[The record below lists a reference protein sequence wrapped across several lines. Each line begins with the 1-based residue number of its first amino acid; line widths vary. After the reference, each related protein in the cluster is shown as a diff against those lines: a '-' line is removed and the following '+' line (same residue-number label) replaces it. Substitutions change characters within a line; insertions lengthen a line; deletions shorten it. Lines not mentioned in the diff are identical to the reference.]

1 VHFLASSK
9 GSIVTLCVV
18 GCFAFTFQQAHLIH
32 FTPALLL
39 SPYFHQAIKGRSVI
53 EPTSSSKRPTFALCI
68 PTTMPPKRKAA
79 LQAEKQ
85 NKKFAAIILSRE
97 DDDEE
102 KERVQREEE
111 EQQMSTPRSS
121 GQPTP
126 KAPTL
131 RQQVAAFRRA
141 NIQKNDPGPPCAP
154 LKLML
159 VNKDGSQ
166 RRPGPSSSPS
176 GRGREDTVMSDPRF
190 YHSQPRPTIRRPN
203 EELNNS
209 DPFVLSPPLFG
220 DDVSQRLPRLPR
232 PAPRKLDP
240 RRLTPPGWDDGIGHL
255 KQNRGFHAN
264 SSFQAPLESMLALEN
279 QRPNQPKAQA
289 YKNAKNPNDSPNNVP
304 EFAEHP
310 NRIPNGKTG
319 PAIIPKIKPN
329 KDCLS
334 ILREQH
340 YKFRGHEEDIED
352 PELKEIYQFRSA
364 LEGVLQRHRASLPGK
379 PKLNINRSLI
389 DRQAPTPDPNSLA
402 LKKLRLAKDPRIAPL
417 FGAWNNPKF
426 IHDEDIEGCSFCLFE
441 CDFGVSDERT
451 WLPVEA
457 ASGFC
462 QDCHF
467 PTLEA
472 GYEWYNMM
480 QGAYVMDHAGCYE
493 RIAEVALDETRYAE
507 LLTLPFNPPLKE
519 IAEKENFKGVAEA
532 FVTRRNATNG
542 MVDPNRQPPIS
553 MSGHYQGFVPARSPT
568 VGSPTQQ
575 KLNPMVPGSPG
586 PASVP
591 NMYGSRPAQGN
602 MNGDQGRKRANS
614 GAGNPPQQRPTTNR
628 APAATMN
635 GPPISHAQGLGISND
650 QNCPRAPSGAGDPS
664 QQRPSVPSNGNPSRP
679 ATSAMNGTINLQSSL
694 PNKNGNPTSPRSAS
708 VSGNPSQQRP
718 PPPHSGNANQQ
729 GRPRALFSTGSS
741 PHQHP
746 AASTNGTSNRQG
758 PSPNNSGNYNRP
770 RARSLA
776 GSPTSPMNGS
786 VSAGNTP
793 RPNLSNTANPNVH
806 RRASFSAGSSP
817 SLTSGTTG
825 GLQPGFSLNPV
836 NNPFCP
842 AAFIAGSSPRQS
854 QNSFPNGNVDSTRR
868 ASFSAGTS
876 PYLNASQFPPFSPN
890 ISFPPPSPNPSRPQ
904 LHHAHTVNGPP
915 SQQQPM
921 GPPPIPFRRAI
932 SLHDG
937 RDISRFM
944 PVDFCRGSPWRQLD
958 VFKTRI
964 CKECRVQKYK
974 ILTHRHL
981 SFRLLGDEMRR
992 DGMKRDSR
1000 NCMVCTGL
1008 ATYGCDGCPL
1018 RLCGDCQTLLG
1029 LMCKGYLNNI
1039 FYLYG
1044 RKHIRNDVSLFPP
1057 RREILPDQFPGVL
1070 AKE

>member
-1 VHFLASSK
+1 
-9 GSIVTLCVV
+9 
-18 GCFAFTFQQAHLIH
+18 
-32 FTPALLL
+32 
-39 SPYFHQAIKGRSVI
+39 
-53 EPTSSSKRPTFALCI
+53 
-68 PTTMPPKRKAA
+68 MPPKRKAA

-85 NKKFAAIILSRE
+85 NKRFAAIILSRE

-102 KERVQREEE
+102 RERAQQEEE
-111 EQQMSTPRSS
+111 EQQVSTPRSS
-121 GQPTP
+121 SQPTP

-131 RQQVAAFRRA
+131 RQQLAAFQRA
-141 NIQKNDPGPPCAP
+141 SIEKNGPGAP
-154 LKLML
+154 RAPFKLML

-176 GRGREDTVMSDPRF
+176 GRGRENTVMTDPRF
-190 YHSQPRPTIRRPN
+190 YHSEPRRAIRRPN
-203 EELNNS
+203 EELNNP
-209 DPFVLSPPLFG
+209 DPFVSSPPLFG
-220 DDVSQRLPRLPR
+220 DDVSQKLPRLPC

-240 RRLTPPGWDDGIGHL
+240 RRLTPPGWDDGIEHL

-264 SSFQAPLESMLALEN
+264 SPFQAPLESMLALEN
-279 QRPNQPKAQA
+279 QQPSQFKAQA
-289 YKNAKNPNDSPNNVP
+289 YKNAKDPNDTPNNVP

-310 NRIPNGKTG
+310 NRVPNGQAGPVISPKT
-319 PAIIPKIKPN
+319 KPN

-334 ILREQH
+334 ILREQ
-340 YKFRGHEEDIED
+340 YYEFRGHEEEIQD
-352 PELKEIYQFRSA
+352 PELKEIYQFRAA
-364 LEGVLQRHRASLPGK
+364 LEGVLQRHRASLLGK

-389 DRQAPTPDPNSLA
+389 DRQAPAPDPNGLA
-402 LKKLRLAKDPRIAPL
+402 LKKLKLSKDQRIAPL

-467 PTLEA
+467 PTFEA
-472 GYEWYNMM
+472 SYEWYHMM
-480 QGAYVMDHAGCYE
+480 QGAYIMDHVGCYE

-507 LLTLPFNPPLKE
+507 LQALPFNPPLKE

-532 FVTRRNATNG
+532 FVTRRNASNG
-542 MVDPNRQPPIS
+542 TVDLNRQPPFP

-568 VGSPTQQ
+568 VGSATQQ
-575 KLNPMVPGSPG
+575 KPSPMIPGSPG
-586 PASVP
+586 PAGVP
-591 NMYGSRPAQGN
+591 NMNGGRPGPRGN
-602 MNGDQGRKRANS
+602 ISADQGRQRANS
-614 GAGNPPQQRPTTNR
+614 GGGNPPPQRPGNNQPSR
-628 APAATMN
+628 APVATMN
-635 GPPISHAQGLGISND
+635 SPSISQAQGLGISNN
-650 QNCPRAPSGAGDPS
+650 QTRPRASSSAGNPS

-679 ATSAMNGTINLQSSL
+679 ATPAINGAITPQISL
-694 PNKNGNPTSPRSAS
+694 PNKG
-708 VSGNPSQQRP
+708 GNPSGPRSTSVSSNPSPQRP
-718 PPPHSGNANQQ
+718 PPPHPGSANQH
-729 GRPRALFSTGSS
+729 GRPRALPSTGSS
-741 PHQHP
+741 PQQHP
-746 AASTNGTSNRQG
+746 VAPINGTPNRQG
-758 PSPNNSGNYNRP
+758 PLPNNSGNHNRP
-770 RARSLA
+770 RAHSLA
-776 GSPTSPMNGS
+776 GSPTSSINGS
-786 VSAGNTP
+786 VSGGNTP
-793 RPNLSNTANPNVH
+793 RPNLSNTGNPNLH

-817 SLTSGTTG
+817 SLTTGTISPG
-825 GLQPGFSLNPV
+825 GLQSGFSPNPA
-836 NNPFCP
+836 NNPNRP
-842 AAFIAGSSPRQS
+842 ASFVAGSSPRIL
-854 QNSFPNGNVDSTRR
+854 QNHFPNGNADSTRL

-876 PYLNASQFPPFSPN
+876 PYLNAGQFPPFSPN
-890 ISFPPPSPNPSRPQ
+890 ISFPPPNPSRPT

-915 SQQQPM
+915 SKQEPM
-921 GPPPIPFRRAI
+921 GPPPIPLRRTI

-974 ILTHRHL
+974 ILSHRHL

-992 DGMKRDSR
+992 DGVKRDSM

-1029 LMCKGYLNNI
+1029 MMCKGFLNNI

-1044 RKHIRNDVSLFPP
+1044 RKHIRNDVSLF
-1057 RREILPDQFPGVL
+1057 FPFPEGVFIDIF
-1070 AKE
+1070 

>member
-1 VHFLASSK
+1 
-9 GSIVTLCVV
+9 
-18 GCFAFTFQQAHLIH
+18 
-32 FTPALLL
+32 
-39 SPYFHQAIKGRSVI
+39 
-53 EPTSSSKRPTFALCI
+53 
-68 PTTMPPKRKAA
+68 MPPKRKAA

-102 KERVQREEE
+102 KERAQREEE

-141 NIQKNDPGPPCAP
+141 NIEKNGPGAP

-166 RRPGPSSSPS
+166 RRPGPSSSPP
-176 GRGREDTVMSDPRF
+176 GRGRENTVMTDAPF
-190 YHSQPRPTIRRPN
+190 YHSQPRPTIRRPD

-209 DPFVLSPPLFG
+209 GPFVSSPPLFR
-220 DDVSQRLPRLPR
+220 DDVSQKLPRLPR

-240 RRLTPPGWDDGIGHL
+240 RRLTPPGWDDGIGYL

-264 SSFQAPLESMLALEN
+264 SPFQAPLDSMLALEK
-279 QRPNQPKAQA
+279 QQPSQPKSQA
-289 YKNAKNPNDSPNNVP
+289 YKNAKNPNDTPNNVP

-310 NRIPNGKTG
+310 NRIPNGKAG
-319 PAIIPKIKPN
+319 PAIFPKAKPN
-329 KDCLS
+329 KDSLS
-334 ILREQH
+334 IVREQ
-340 YKFRGHEEDIED
+340 YNEFRGHEEDIED
-352 PELKEIYQFRSA
+352 PELKETYQFRSA

-480 QGAYVMDHAGCYE
+480 QGAYVMDHAGCYG

-507 LLTLPFNPPLKE
+507 LLTLPSNPPLKE
-519 IAEKENFKGVAEA
+519 IAERENFKGVAEA
-532 FVTRRNATNG
+532 FVTRRNASNG
-542 MVDPNRQPPIS
+542 MVEPNRPPSIS
-553 MSGHYQGFVPARSPT
+553 LSGHYQGFVPARSPT
-568 VGSPTQQ
+568 VGSPAQQ
-575 KLNPMVPGSPG
+575 KANPMILGSPG

-591 NMYGSRPAQGN
+591 NMNGGRPAQGN
-602 MNGDQGRKRANS
+602 MNGGQGRQRANS
-614 GAGNPPQQRPTTNR
+614 GAGNPLQQRPTTSQPNR
-628 APAATMN
+628 APVATMN
-635 GPPISHAQGLGISND
+635 GPPISQAQGLGISNN
-650 QNCPRAPSGAGDPS
+650 QNRPRAPPAAGDPS
-664 QQRPSVPSNGNPSRP
+664 QQRLSVPSNGNPSRK
-679 ATSAMNGTINLQSSL
+679 ATPAMNGTTTPQISP
-694 PNKNGNPTSPRSAS
+694 PNKNGNPSRPRSTS
-708 VSGNPSQQRP
+708 VSSNPTQQRP
-718 PPPHSGNANQQ
+718 PPPHPGSANQQ
-729 GRPRALFSTGSS
+729 GRPRALSNTGSS
-741 PHQHP
+741 PQQHSMAP
-746 AASTNGTSNRQG
+746 INGTSDRQG
-758 PSPNNSGNYNRP
+758 PPPNNSGNYNRP
-770 RARSLA
+770 CAHSLA
-776 GSPTSPMNGS
+776 ESLTFPVNGG

-793 RPNLSNTANPNVH
+793 RPNISNTASPHLH
-806 RRASFSAGSSP
+806 RRASFGAGSSP

-825 GLQPGFSLNPV
+825 GLQPGFNPNPG
-836 NNPFCP
+836 NNPNRP
-842 AAFIAGSSPRQS
+842 ASFVAGSSPRQS
-854 QNSFPNGNVDSTRR
+854 QNPFPNGNVGSTRR

-890 ISFPPPSPNPSRPQ
+890 ISFPPPNPSRPT
-904 LHHAHTVNGPP
+904 LNHAHTVNGGP

-921 GPPPIPFRRAI
+921 GPPPIPLHRTI

-964 CKECRVQKYK
+964 CKDCRVQKYK

-981 SFRLLGDEMRR
+981 SFRPLGDEMRR
-992 DGMKRDSR
+992 DGIKRDSR

-1044 RKHIRNDVSLFPP
+1044 RKHIRNDVSLFFHSEEKSCLTNFQAFLL
-1057 RREILPDQFPGVL
+1057 RSDGGGF
-1070 AKE
+1070 

>member
-1 VHFLASSK
+1 
-9 GSIVTLCVV
+9 
-18 GCFAFTFQQAHLIH
+18 
-32 FTPALLL
+32 
-39 SPYFHQAIKGRSVI
+39 
-53 EPTSSSKRPTFALCI
+53 
-68 PTTMPPKRKAA
+68 
-79 LQAEKQ
+79 
-85 NKKFAAIILSRE
+85 
-97 DDDEE
+97 
-102 KERVQREEE
+102 
-111 EQQMSTPRSS
+111 MSTPRSS

-141 NIQKNDPGPPCAP
+141 SQEINGPGAPRAP
-154 LKLML
+154 LRLML

-166 RRPGPSSSPS
+166 RRQGPSSSPS
-176 GRGREDTVMSDPRF
+176 GRGREDTVMTDPHF

-203 EELNNS
+203 EELNDSN
-209 DPFVLSPPLFG
+209 PFVSSPPLFG
-220 DDVSQRLPRLPR
+220 DDVSQKLPRLPR

-264 SSFQAPLESMLALEN
+264 SSFQAPLKSMLALED

-289 YKNAKNPNDSPNNVP
+289 YKNAKNSNDTPNNVP

-310 NRIPNGKTG
+310 NRIPNGKAG
-319 PAIIPKIKPN
+319 PAIIPKTKPN

-334 ILREQH
+334 ILREQ
-340 YKFRGHEEDIED
+340 YYEFRGHEEDIED
-352 PELKEIYQFRSA
+352 MELKEIYQFRLA

-389 DRQAPTPDPNSLA
+389 NRQAPTPDPNSLA

-480 QGAYVMDHAGCYE
+480 QGTYVMDHAGCYK

-507 LLTLPFNPPLKE
+507 LLTLPSNPPLKE

-553 MSGHYQGFVPARSPT
+553 MSGHYQAFVPARSLT

-575 KLNPMVPGSPG
+575 KPNPMVPGSPG
-586 PASVP
+586 PAFVP
-591 NMYGSRPAQGN
+591 NMNGSRPAQGN
-602 MNGDQGRKRANS
+602 KNGDQGRQRANS
-614 GAGNPPQQRPTTNR
+614 GAGNPPQQRPTINQPNR
-628 APAATMN
+628 APVATMN
-635 GPPISHAQGLGISND
+635 GPPISQAQGLGISNN
-650 QNCPRAPSGAGDPS
+650 QNRPHGPSGAGNPS
-664 QQRPSVPSNGNPSRP
+664 QQRLSVPSNGNPSRP
-679 ATSAMNGTINLQSSL
+679 ATPAMNGTANTQNSALSR
-694 PNKNGNPTSPRSAS
+694 NGNPSRPRSAS
-708 VSGNPSQQRP
+708 VSSNPAQQRP
-718 PPPHSGNANQQ
+718 PPPHPGTASEQ
-729 GRPRALFSTGSS
+729 GRPRALSSTGIS
-741 PHQHP
+741 PQQHQT
-746 AASTNGTSNRQG
+746 ATINGTSNRQG
-758 PSPNNSGNYNRP
+758 LPSNSPGNNRP
-770 RARSLA
+770 RAHSLA
-776 GSPTSPMNGS
+776 ESPTFPMNGS

-793 RPNLSNTANPNVH
+793 RPNISNNANVNLH

-817 SLTSGTTG
+817 SLTSGATGTG
-825 GLQPGFSLNPV
+825 GLQPGFSPNSG
-836 NNPFCP
+836 NNPNRLASFV
-842 AAFIAGSSPRQS
+842 AGSSPQKS
-854 QNSFPNGNVDSTRR
+854 QNPFPNGNVDSTRR

-876 PYLNASQFPPFSPN
+876 PYLIAGQFPPFSPN
-890 ISFPPPSPNPSRPQ
+890 INFPPPNPSRPT
-904 LHHAHTVNGPP
+904 LHHAHTVNGPS

-921 GPPPIPFRRAI
+921 GPPPIPLRRAI

-964 CKECRVQKYK
+964 CKECQVQKYK

-981 SFRLLGDEMRR
+981 SFHLLGDEMRM

-1044 RKHIRNDVSLFPP
+1044 RKHIRNDVSLFPS
-1057 RREILPDQFPGVL
+1057 PGRGVY
-1070 AKE
+1070 